1 MITQLKNNKMK
12 FFSLFL
18 FIATISLS
26 TKDVHA
32 QTADEIINKHIEAIG
47 GKEKVGQ
54 VKTLYM
60 EGTLDLMGNQA
71 PSVTQIVHGKG
82 YKNEVDFNGS
92 KMVTVYTDKA
102 GWTIN
107 PMAGQTEPTPVA
119 EDLVKTSQMQL
130 DATGPLFDYAAK
142 GNKVQFVGRDKGTY
156 HLKVSTP
163 SNNDID
169 FYIDTT
175 SYYITNMVMNMNI
188 NGQDLEMSV
197 ENSDYKKIDNGL
209 VMPFSTKLDFR
220 GTGLVI
226 TTNQKKIEVN
236 KEISETIFEMP
247 KK

>member
-1 MITQLKNNKMK
+1 MK
-12 FFSLFL
+12 LLTAFVFTA
-18 FIATISLS
+18 IISLNI
-26 TKDVHA
+26 TTAGA
-32 QTADEIINKHIEAIG
+32 QTVDEIINKHIEAIG
-47 GKEKVGQ
+47 GKDKVGQ
-54 VKTLYM
+54 VKTVYM

-82 YKNEVDFNGS
+82 YKNEVDFNGT

-102 GWTIN
+102 GWTLN

-119 EDLVKTSQMQL
+119 EDVLKNSQMQL

-142 GNKVQFVGRDKGTY
+142 GNKVQFVGREKGTY

-163 SNNDID
+163 SNADIA

-175 SYYITNMVMNMNI
+175 SYYISSMVMSMNI
-188 NGQDLEMSV
+188 NGQDIEMLV

-209 VMPFSTKLDFR
+209 IMPFSTKLDFR

-226 TTNQKKIEVN
+226 TTNQKKIEIN
-236 KEISETIFEMP
+236 KEIDVAIFEMP
-247 KK
+247 KN

>member
-1 MITQLKNNKMK
+1 MK
-12 FFSLFL
+12 LLTAFVFTA
-18 FIATISLS
+18 IISLNI
-26 TKDVHA
+26 TTAGA
-32 QTADEIINKHIEAIG
+32 QTVDEIINKHIEAIG
-47 GKEKVGQ
+47 GKDKVGQ
-54 VKTLYM
+54 VKTVYM

-82 YKNEVDFNGS
+82 YKNEVDFNGT

-102 GWTIN
+102 GWTLN

-119 EDLVKTSQMQL
+119 EDVLKNSQMQL

-142 GNKVQFVGRDKGTY
+142 GNKVQFVGREKGTY

-163 SNNDID
+163 SNADMA

-175 SYYITNMVMNMNI
+175 SYYISSMVMSMNI
-188 NGQDLEMSV
+188 NGQDIEMLV

-209 VMPFSTKLDFR
+209 IMPFSTKLDFR

-226 TTNQKKIEVN
+226 TTNQKKIEIN
-236 KEISETIFEMP
+236 KEIDVAIFEMP
-247 KK
+247 KN

>member
-1 MITQLKNNKMK
+1 MK
-12 FFSLFL
+12 LLTAFVSTV
-18 FIATISLS
+18 IISLGI
-26 TKDVHA
+26 TTADA
-32 QTADEIINKHIEAIG
+32 QTVDEIINKHIEAIG

-54 VKTLYM
+54 VKTVYM

-71 PSVTQIVHGKG
+71 PSVTHIVHGKG
-82 YKNEVDFNGS
+82 YKNEVDFNGA
-92 KMVTVYTDKA
+92 KMITVYTDKA
-102 GWTIN
+102 GWTVN

-119 EDLVKTSQMQL
+119 EDVLKNSQMQL

-142 GNKVQFVGRDKGTY
+142 GNKVEFVGREKGTY

-163 SNNDID
+163 SNADIA

-175 SYYITNMVMNMNI
+175 SYYISSMVMSMNI
-188 NGQDLEMSV
+188 NGQDLEMLV

-209 VMPFSTKLDFR
+209 TMPFSTKLDFR

-226 TTNQKKIEVN
+226 TTNQKKIEIN
-236 KEISETIFEMP
+236 KEIDPAIFEMP

>member
-1 MITQLKNNKMK
+1 MK
-12 FFSLFL
+12 ISSLL
-18 FIATISLS
+18 LLTVAISVAGYH
-26 TKDVHA
+26 VHA
-32 QTADEIINKHIEAIG
+32 QTADDIINKHIQAIG
-47 GKEKVGQ
+47 GKEKLGQ
-54 VKTLYM
+54 VKTIYM

-142 GNKVQFVGRDKGTY
+142 GNKVQFVGTEKGTY

-163 SNNDID
+163 ANNDID

-175 SYYITNMVMNMNI
+175 TYYISNMVMNMNI
-188 NGQDLEMSV
+188 NGQDLEMLV
-197 ENSDYKKIDNGL
+197 ENSDYKKVDNGL

-226 TTNQKKIEVN
+226 TTNQTKIEVN
-236 KEISETIFEMP
+236 KDINESIFEMP